1 MAENSP
7 GSQKL
12 QILGLGVTAFSALCT
27 VLAALIT
34 AGFFVGRVTASS
46 AKPAVTVTVTAT
58 PGGSQPSSAPHAN
71 GGTVIG
77 QFTDFALS
85 SGYGI
90 HLGPGG
96 APQPDQ
102 TYTSDDL
109 GYERNGIEDN
119 LLTGSGGQLATLG
132 SGTPSYETCKRDT
145 AYANTIYQVSTNQV
159 VCFTGHGVIAALTI
173 KKVVDGPTFY
183 IILDVTVWQAS

>member
-1 MAENSP
+1 MAGNSP
-7 GSQKL
+7 SGQKW

-27 VLAALIT
+27 VLAAMIT
-34 AGFFVGRVTASS
+34 AGFFVGRVTAPG
-46 AKPAVTVTVTAT
+46 AKPTVTVTAT
-58 PGGSQPSSAPHAN
+58 SGGPQPSSAPLAN

-90 HLGPGG
+90 HLGSGG

-132 SGTPSYETCKRDT
+132 SGTPSYEACKRYT

-159 VCFTGHGVIAALTI
+159 VCFTGHGVIAAVTI
-173 KKVVDGPTFY
+173 KKVVDSPTFY
-183 IILDVTVWQAS
+183 VILDVTVWNAS

>member
-1 MAENSP
+1 MAGNSP
-7 GSQKL
+7 SGQKL

-27 VLAALIT
+27 VLAAMIT
-34 AGFFVGRVTASS
+34 AGFFVGRVTAPG
-46 AKPAVTVTVTAT
+46 AKPAVTVTAT
-58 PGGSQPSSAPHAN
+58 PGGSQPSSSPQAN

-109 GYERNGIEDN
+109 GYLRDGIEDN
-119 LLTGSGGQLATLG
+119 LLSSGQLATLG

-159 VCFTGHGVIAALTI
+159 VCFTGHGVIAAVTI
-173 KKVVDGPTFY
+173 KRVVDGPTFY
-183 IILDVTVWQAS
+183 VVLDITVWQAS

>member
-1 MAENSP
+1 MAGNSP
-7 GSQKL
+7 SGQKV

-34 AGFFVGRVTASS
+34 AGFFVGRVTATG
-46 AKPAVTVTVTAT
+46 AKPAVTAT
-58 PGGSQPSSAPHAN
+58 SGGSQPSRAPPTN

-77 QFTDFALS
+77 HFTDFALS

-90 HLGPGG
+90 HLGLGG

-109 GYERNGIEDN
+109 GYLRDGIEDN
-119 LLTGSGGQLATLG
+119 LLSGGQLATLG

-159 VCFTGHGVIAALTI
+159 VCFTGHGVIAAATI

-183 IILDVTVWQAS
+183 VILDVTVWQAS

>member
-1 MAENSP
+1 MAGNSP
-7 GSQKL
+7 SDKKV
-12 QILGLGVTAFSALCT
+12 QIFGIGVNAFSALCT

-34 AGFFVGRVTASS
+34 AGFFVGRVTATGSS
-46 AKPAVTVTVTAT
+46 KPAPTVTVTVTS
-58 PGGSQPSSAPHAN
+58 GRSQPSSAPPVN
-71 GGTVIG
+71 TGSVIG

-102 TYTSDDL
+102 TYNSDDL
-109 GYERNGIEDN
+109 GYLRDGIQDN
-119 LLTGSGGQLATLG
+119 LLSASQLATLG
-132 SGTPSYETCKRDT
+132 SGTPGYEACKQDT

-159 VCFTGHGVIAALTI
+159 VCFTGHGVIAAITI
-173 KKVVDGPTFY
+173 KKVVDGPTY
-183 IILDVTVWQAS
+183 YVILDVTVWQAS

>member
-1 MAENSP
+1 MAGNSP
-7 GSQKL
+7 SGHKV
-12 QILGLGVTAFSALCT
+12 QILGIGVTAFSALCT
-27 VLAALIT
+27 VLAAMIT
-34 AGFFVGRVTASS
+34 AGFFVGRVTAPN
-46 AKPAVTVTVTAT
+46 AKPAVTVTAT
-58 PGGSQPSSAPHAN
+58 SGGSQPSSAPPAN

-96 APQPDQ
+96 APRPDQ

-132 SGTPSYETCKRDT
+132 SGTPSYEACKRDT

-159 VCFTGHGVIAALTI
+159 GCFTGHGVIAAVTI

-183 IILDVTVWQAS
+183 VVLDVTVWQAA